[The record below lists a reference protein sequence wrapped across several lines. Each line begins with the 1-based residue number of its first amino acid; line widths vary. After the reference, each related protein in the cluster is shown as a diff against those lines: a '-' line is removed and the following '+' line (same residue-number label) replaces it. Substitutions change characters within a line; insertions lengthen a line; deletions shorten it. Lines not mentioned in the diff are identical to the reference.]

1 MKTQIAIAV
10 VLSSMMAMA
19 GETCEF
25 FGIEFG
31 KPSGLSTN
39 DLTLF
44 EGEGWTESADANG
57 AGTRR
62 DYFRSRHWNCVRKNI
77 ALPASFFDLAAIS
90 YSYRTIVPVYAI
102 YMGHFPKGA
111 SRKDC
116 LKLMDAFAAE
126 LATKYGIEFSS
137 DGFGNRFEEE
147 PEGFVPKDPPTGLKD
162 FHYRYS
168 PSRKFGSF
176 FACYRGGQYPLHLNM
191 QASESAFGERIVN
204 LYVHDRSDLVKW
216 ADKEGEVPITKDE
229 TPKADKTELD
239 LQVEAKMWQRYGYMR
254 ALVFMK
260 DCPRGTVVDR
270 SIIGVKEIP
279 SVGWGGRAYLEAD
292 VDAVVGRKVA
302 EDRRR
307 GDVIIKSDLAH

>member
-1 MKTQIAIAV
+1 MKPQIVIAV
-10 VLSSMMAMA
+10 ALSSMMASA

-39 DLTLF
+39 ELTMF
-44 EGEGWTESADANG
+44 EGEEWTEGRDANG
-57 AGTRR
+57 ARTREN
-62 DYFRSRHWNCVRKNI
+62 YHRSRNWYCVRKDI
-77 ALPASFFDLAAIS
+77 ALPASFFDLASIT
-90 YSYRTIVPVYAI
+90 YSYQTIVPFYAN

-126 LATKYGIEFSS
+126 LEAKYGIKLTSG
-137 DGFGNRFEEE
+137 GFGNRFEEE
-147 PEGFVPKDPPTGLKD
+147 PEGFVPKDPPTDLKD

-168 PSRKFGSF
+168 PSHKFGSF

-204 LYVHDRSDLVKW
+204 LFVNADLANEVE
-216 ADKEGEVPITKDE
+216 KEGWIPVAEKE
-229 TPKADKTELD
+229 TSKSDKTELD
-239 LQVEAKMWQRYGYMR
+239 LQIEAKMWQRYGVMR
-254 ALVFMK
+254 ALVFMR

-270 SIIGVKEIP
+270 SIIGIKEIP

-292 VDAVVGRKVA
+292 VDTVVGRKVA

-307 GDVIIKSDLAH
+307 GDVIIKSDLAD

>member
-1 MKTQIAIAV
+1 MKVQIAIAV
-10 VLSSMMAMA
+10 VLSSMMATA

-39 DLTLF
+39 ELTMF
-44 EGEGWTESADANG
+44 EGEGWTEGRDANG
-57 AGTRR
+57 ARTRENYHR
-62 DYFRSRHWNCVRKNI
+62 FRMWDCVRKDV
-77 ALPASFFDLAAIS
+77 AMPASFFDLASIT
-90 YSYRTIVPVYAI
+90 YSYQTIVPVYAN

-126 LATKYGIEFSS
+126 LEAKCGIKLTS
-137 DGFGNRFEEE
+137 DGFGNRYEEE
-147 PEGFVPKDPPTGLKD
+147 PDGFVPKDPPTDLKD
-162 FHYRYS
+162 FRDRYS
-168 PSRKFGSF
+168 PSCKFGSF
-176 FACYRGGQYPLHLNM
+176 FACYQGGRHPLHLDM
-191 QASESAFGERIVN
+191 QASENAFGERIVN
-204 LYVHDRSDLVKW
+204 LHVDANL
-216 ADKEGEVPITKDE
+216 ANEMEKEGWIPVAEKE
-229 TPKADKTELD
+229 TPKSDKTELD
-239 LQVEAKMWQRYGYMR
+239 LQIEAKMWQRYGVMR

-260 DCPRGTVVDR
+260 DCPRGAVVDR
-270 SIIGVKEIP
+270 SIIGIKEIP

-292 VDAVVGRKVA
+292 VDVVVGRKLA

>member
-1 MKTQIAIAV
+1 MKTQIVIAV
-10 VLSSMMAMA
+10 ALSSMMATA

-39 DLTLF
+39 ELTMF
-44 EGEGWTESADANG
+44 EGEGWTEGRDANG
-57 AGTRR
+57 ARTREN
-62 DYFRSRHWNCVRKNI
+62 YHRSRNWYCVRKDI
-77 ALPASFFDLAAIS
+77 ALPASFFDLASIT
-90 YSYRTIVPVYAI
+90 YSYQTIVPFYAN

-111 SRKDC
+111 SRRDC

-126 LATKYGIEFSS
+126 LEAKCGIKLTS

-147 PEGFVPKDPPTGLKD
+147 PKGFVPKDPPTGLKN
-162 FHYRYS
+162 FHDRYS
-168 PSRKFGSF
+168 PSCKFGSF
-176 FACYRGGQYPLHLNM
+176 FACYQGGRYPLHLNM
-191 QASESAFGERIVN
+191 QASENAFGERIVN
-204 LYVHDRSDLVKW
+204 LYVDANL
-216 ADKEGEVPITKDE
+216 ANGAEKEGWIPVEEKE
-229 TPKADKTELD
+229 MPKADKTELD
-239 LQVEAKMWQRYGYMR
+239 LQIEAKMWQRYGYMR

-260 DCPRGTVVDR
+260 DCPRGTVVDK
-270 SIIGVKEIP
+270 SIIGIKEIP

>member
-1 MKTQIAIAV
+1 MKVQIAIAV
-10 VLSSMMAMA
+10 VLSSMMATA

-39 DLTLF
+39 ELTMF
-44 EGEGWTESADANG
+44 EGEGWTEGRDANG
-57 AGTRR
+57 ARTREN
-62 DYFRSRHWNCVRKNI
+62 YHRSRNWYCVRKDI
-77 ALPASFFDLAAIS
+77 ALPASFFDLASIT
-90 YSYRTIVPVYAI
+90 YSYQTIVPFYAN
-102 YMGHFPKGA
+102 YVGHFPKGA

-126 LATKYGIEFSS
+126 LEAKYGIKLTSG
-137 DGFGNRFEEE
+137 GFGNRFEEE
-147 PEGFVPKDPPTGLKD
+147 PEGFVPKDPPTDLKD

-168 PSRKFGSF
+168 PSHKFGPF

-204 LYVHDRSDLVKW
+204 LFVNADLANEVE
-216 ADKEGEVPITKDE
+216 KEGWIPVVEKE
-229 TPKADKTELD
+229 TSKSDKTELD
-239 LQVEAKMWQRYGYMR
+239 LQIEAKMWQRYGVMR

-307 GDVIIKSDLAH
+307 GDVIIKSDLAD